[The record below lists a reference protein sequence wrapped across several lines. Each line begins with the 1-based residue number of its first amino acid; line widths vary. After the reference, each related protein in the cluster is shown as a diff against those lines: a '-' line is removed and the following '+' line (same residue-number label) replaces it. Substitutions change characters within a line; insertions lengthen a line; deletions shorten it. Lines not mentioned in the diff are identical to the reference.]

1 MRQLYAPDV
10 EAEQARLNEQANE
23 WNAPAEVLAQLAN
36 QLPDDVEDV
45 VIWPENHLTM
55 TLFFSCQTQWHFAG
69 MAGVRTGLNW
79 QSLELAMSRS
89 GKFRTLDDAAKDEVF
104 DDLVLVERVVLKAIR
119 KHESQKPQSQNTK
132 P

>member
-1 MRQLYAPDV
+1 MRQLYAADID
-10 EAEQARLNEQANE
+10 AEQDRLNEQANQ
-23 WNAPAEVLAQLAN
+23 WNAPPEVLAQLAN
-36 QLPDDVEDV
+36 QLPDDEDV

-55 TLFFSCQTQWHFAG
+55 NLFFSCQTQWHFAG

-89 GKFRTLDDAAKDEVF
+89 AEFRSLDDGTKDEVF
-104 DDLVLVERVVLKAIR
+104 DELVLVERVVLKAIR
-119 KHESQKPQSQNTK
+119 EHESLQKTK